1 MTQSPPRILSISSD
15 MSVFDTRN
23 RVLESAGFEIVACYR
38 GVGAIE
44 KFTNEAID
52 AVVLGD
58 SVPTSLRLS
67 LLKAFR
73 ATKPSVPVMVMYPV
87 GEVTEDVLLADAAN
101 ASLDGPEKLIR
112 TLSALVRKRPQGNAA
127 AKAASNAV

>member
-15 MSVFDTRN
+15 IAVFDSRN
-23 RVLESAGFEIVACYR
+23 RVLESAGFQIVPCYR

-44 KFTNEAID
+44 KFTIESID

-73 ATKPSVPVMVMYPV
+73 STKPNIPIMVVYPV

-101 ASLDGPEKLIR
+101 ASLDGPAELIR
-112 TLSALVRKRPQGNAA
+112 TLSALVRKRSQVKAV
-127 AKAASNAV
+127 AKAASNAG